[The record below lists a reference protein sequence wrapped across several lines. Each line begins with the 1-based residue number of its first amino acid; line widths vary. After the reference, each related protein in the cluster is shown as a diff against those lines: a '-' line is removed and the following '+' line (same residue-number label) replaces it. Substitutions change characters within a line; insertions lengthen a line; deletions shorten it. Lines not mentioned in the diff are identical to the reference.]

1 MIRTAGDMGSVPGW
15 GKFLPAVAKKKK
27 TKLNHYHIWE
37 TIITCCNLKVL
48 IKVNIVITK
57 QCH

>member
-15 GKFLPAVAKKKK
+15 GKFSHAVAKKKN
-27 TKLNHYHIWE
+27 KLNHYHIWE

-57 QCH
+57 QCY